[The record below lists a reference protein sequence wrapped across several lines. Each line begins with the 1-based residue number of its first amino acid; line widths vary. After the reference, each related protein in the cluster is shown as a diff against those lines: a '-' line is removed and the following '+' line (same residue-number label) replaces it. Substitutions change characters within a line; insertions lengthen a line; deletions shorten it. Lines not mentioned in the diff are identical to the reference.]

1 MPDVIG
7 RNVCIFQ
14 SSLRAG
20 REPASVWGR
29 IIVFDGGKDRE
40 GSFDMNENNGT
51 NWRLIA
57 RTINAIR
64 DVEEKFRKIQE
75 NPALHGA
82 ELGLT
87 AEEHEMLEKVIEYC
101 GEVAIAGDAIARRHI
116 GDIESASRF
125 FQATKSDPNDPAAE

>member
-1 MPDVIG
+1 
-7 RNVCIFQ
+7 
-14 SSLRAG
+14 
-20 REPASVWGR
+20 
-29 IIVFDGGKDRE
+29 
-40 GSFDMNENNGT
+40 MNENSENNGTNET

-57 RTINAIR
+57 NTVIAIR

-87 AEEHEMLEKVIEYC
+87 AQEHEMLEKVIKYC
-101 GEVAIAGDAIARRHI
+101 GEVAIAGDAIVRRHI

-125 FQATKSDPNDPAAE
+125 FQAIKPDPNDRQVE